1 MVPLSFPLLVL
12 RFIATID
19 TDGVDG
25 VEFPEQVSRSSEEG
39 EGIADIVMEDRDEF
53 ILVLV
58 LIMDPVIDLLIK
70 EPMPPLRLSNS
81 TLFGRTNF
89 PRFGPQVKYRIPFT
103 EPSFFPT
110 GASNSTPIHTP
121 LAKSIVP
128 IKAIVPE

>member
-1 MVPLSFPLLVL
+1 MLKLNDVHIPLLVL

-25 VEFPEQVSRSSEEG
+25 VEFPEQLSRSSDDG

-70 EPMPPLRLSNS
+70 ELIPPLRLSNS

-89 PRFGPQVKYRIPFT
+89 PRFGPHVKYRIPFT
-103 EPSFFPT
+103 EPSFFPKNR
-110 GASNSTPIHTP
+110 NSI
-121 LAKSIVP
+121 
-128 IKAIVPE
+128 